1 MSSRSLLKFVLPILR
16 LRLTKVV
23 KKCKNAFELSGSLI
37 EKKKKKFEAATVFGG
52 LYLSGQL
59 SFISSSSNKKHVF
72 DNYLLS
78 NWSYVPNLAGW

>member
-1 MSSRSLLKFVLPILR
+1 MKFVLPILR

-37 EKKKKKFEAATVFGG
+37 EKKKKKIEAATVFGG

-59 SFISSSSNKKHVF
+59 SLISSSSNKKHVF